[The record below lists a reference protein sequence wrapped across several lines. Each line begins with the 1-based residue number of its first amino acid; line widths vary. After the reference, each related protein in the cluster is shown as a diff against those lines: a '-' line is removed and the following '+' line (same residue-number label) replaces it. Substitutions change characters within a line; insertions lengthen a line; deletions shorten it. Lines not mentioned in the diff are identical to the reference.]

1 MEKVMLYP
9 VYVHHDE
16 GCAYGAIVPD
26 MPGVI
31 TAADTLEELNAMLQ
45 EAVELMYEDSPHV
58 PPAASDIEKYRHMDD
73 YQDGFWMLLD
83 VDLTRIRP
91 RAIRLNISLPEPLV
105 QDIDAYAKQH
115 GQSRSGFLAQ
125 AARAAMQA

>member
-1 MEKVMLYP
+1 MLYP

-31 TAADTLEELNAMLQ
+31 TAADTLEELPAMLQ
-45 EAVELMYEDSPHV
+45 EAVELMYEDEPHA
-58 PPAASDIEKYRHMDD
+58 PPAASSIDKYLDQDD

-83 VDLTRIRP
+83 VDLSRVRS
-91 RAIRLNISLPEPLV
+91 RSIRLNITLPEPLV
-105 QDIDAYAKQH
+105 RNIDAWVKQH

-125 AARAAMQA
+125 AAQAAMRA

>member
-1 MEKVMLYP
+1 MLYP
-9 VYVHHDE
+9 VYIHHDE

-31 TAADTLEELNAMLQ
+31 TAADTLEELPAMLQ
-45 EAVELMYEDSPHV
+45 EAVELMYEDEPYA
-58 PPAASDIEKYRHMDD
+58 PPLASSMEKYQHLDE

-83 VDLTRIRP
+83 VDLSRVQP
-91 RAIRLNISLPEPLV
+91 RTVRVNVSMPEPLV
-105 QDIDAYAKQH
+105 QEIDTWAKQH

-125 AARAAMQA
+125 AARAAMRV